1 MKQVEAPQMYLK
13 IMRTQLVIGG
23 KRHLDKRTDKV
34 TDLEEY
40 RRSIRQEHE
49 GEALEAIFFTYE
61 ERPMPKEQSKL
72 QITIKYEREY
82 V

>member
-1 MKQVEAPQMYLK
+1 MYLK
-13 IMRTQLVIGG
+13 ILRTQLVIGG
-23 KRHLDKRTDKV
+23 KRHLDKRTAKV

-40 RRSIRQEHE
+40 RRSIKAELGE
-49 GEALEAIFFTYE
+49 GVENIFFTYE

>member
-1 MKQVEAPQMYLK
+1 
-13 IMRTQLVIGG
+13 
-23 KRHLDKRTDKV
+23 LDKRTAKV

-72 QITIKYEREY
+72 QITIKYERKY